1 VAAEAPVIRWRGD
14 AIVGRTTTPR
24 KLLLHEFVQVQQA
37 WAVRDDG
44 FDKLLDAYKANIRKM
59 KPKPLLK
66 QWKVPPAVLRTWPAS
81 DRERM
86 IQMKSMSRRCKVCSL
101 FFACIN

>member
-1 VAAEAPVIRWRGD
+1 M
-14 AIVGRTTTPR
+14 
-24 KLLLHEFVQVQQA
+24 LHEFVQVQQA
-37 WAVRDDG
+37 WAVRDAG

-66 QWKVPPAVLRTWPAS
+66 QWKVPAAVLRTWPAS

-86 IQMKSMSRRCKVCSL
+86 IQMKSMSRRCEVCSL
-101 FFACIN
+101 LLGMYYLILPEVLSVTL